1 MKLIHRPLYLDRIKS
16 LKGSPDIKII
26 TGIRRSGKSKL
37 MQAFIR
43 HIEETEP
50 EANIIYI
57 DFTRLKYEHLKEY
70 HAFNDYVEENTK
82 HGSDKMYVQVSDNIA
97 EPATLEREFDPLRRI
112 KDAYPKVLLARTRHQ
127 RYDCD
132 GIHVIDI
139 AEWLYGREA

>member
-70 HAFNDYVEENTK
+70 HAFNDYVEENTN
-82 HGSDKMYVQVSDNIA
+82 MAVSTICLLTKCRCA
-97 EPATLEREFDPLRRI
+97 STGKCIGIFDG
-112 KDAYPKVLLARTRHQ
+112 Q
-127 RYDCD
+127 C
-132 GIHVIDI
+132 G
-139 AEWLYGREA
+139 